1 MYRGSNIV
9 SLDEKNRLAIPKK
22 LRTKLFEESTNLIIT
37 AHPEKCLLLY
47 SSSEW
52 MPIEKKLMS
61 LSSFDKKISALQ
73 RLLVGYAE
81 EISQDKA
88 GRILL
93 SQPLK
98 DFASIGRNVI
108 ILGQGSHFEIWDK
121 NLWDE
126 NVEQSI
132 RNISLESIEE
142 LGGFSL

>member
-61 LSSFDKKISALQ
+61 LSSFDKRISALQ

-98 DFASIGRNVI
+98 DFARIGRNVI

-132 RNISLESIEE
+132 GNLSLESIEE

>member
-61 LSSFDKKISALQ
+61 LSSFDKRISALQ

>member
-61 LSSFDKKISALQ
+61 LSSFDKRISALQ

-132 RNISLESIEE
+132 GNLSLESIEE

>member
-1 MYRGSNIV
+1 M
-9 SLDEKNRLAIPKK
+9 
-22 LRTKLFEESTNLIIT
+22 
-37 AHPEKCLLLY
+37 
-47 SSSEW
+47 
-52 MPIEKKLMS
+52 
-61 LSSFDKKISALQ
+61 
-73 RLLVGYAE
+73 LVGYAE

>member
-61 LSSFDKKISALQ
+61 LSSFDKRISALQ

-126 NVEQSI
+126 NVEKSI
-132 RNISLESIEE
+132 GNISLESIEE

>member
-61 LSSFDKKISALQ
+61 LSSFDKRISALQ

-132 RNISLESIEE
+132 GNISLESIEE
-142 LGGFSL
+142 LEGFSL

>member
-61 LSSFDKKISALQ
+61 LSSFDKRISALQ

-81 EISQDKA
+81 EISQDKS

-98 DFASIGRNVI
+98 DFARIGRNVI

-132 RNISLESIEE
+132 GNLSLESIEE

>member
-98 DFASIGRNVI
+98 DFARIGRNVI

>member
-61 LSSFDKKISALQ
+61 LSSFDKRISALQ

-98 DFASIGRNVI
+98 DFARIGRNVI

>member
-61 LSSFDKKISALQ
+61 LSSFDKRISALQ

-132 RNISLESIEE
+132 GNISLESIEE

>member
-1 MYRGSNIV
+1 
-9 SLDEKNRLAIPKK
+9 
-22 LRTKLFEESTNLIIT
+22 
-37 AHPEKCLLLY
+37 
-47 SSSEW
+47 

-61 LSSFDKKISALQ
+61 LSSFDKRISALQ

-98 DFASIGRNVI
+98 DFARIGRNVI

-132 RNISLESIEE
+132 GNLSLESIEE